1 MPLAV
6 KFVVLAPPFMENN
19 PAVIVDD
26 ALEMNPL
33 AKVVRPGYVLT
44 PLMVRE
50 PRVAACE
57 KRLVLDA
64 VVENRDVEVA
74 PPCPIENTVVL
85 AFVTASKSEP
95 VPHVASLLYG
105 EVVPIPTLPEFE
117 LYTSFPLAT
126 QEPGLR
132 FAPLIL

>member
-33 AKVVRPGYVLT
+33 ANVVRPVYVLT

-57 KRLVLDA
+57 KRLVELA
-64 VVENRDVEVA
+64 VVAKKAVDVA
-74 PPCPIENTVVL
+74 PPCPIEKTVVL

-105 EVVPIPTLPEFE
+105 VVVPSPM
-117 LYTSFPLAT
+117 FPDVARKI
-126 QEPGLR
+126 EEVAR
-132 FAPLIL
+132 RVFVPL

>member
-1 MPLAV
+1 MPEAV
-6 KFVVLAPPFMENN
+6 IFVVDAPPDIMNRPDVMVEE
-19 PAVIVDD
+19 

-33 AKVVRPGYVLT
+33 ANVVRPVYVLT

-57 KRLVLDA
+57 KRLVELA

-74 PPCPIENTVVL
+74 PPCPIEKTVVL

-95 VPHVASLLYG
+95 VPHVARS
-105 EVVPIPTLPEFE
+105 EE
-117 LYTSFPLAT
+117 
-126 QEPGLR
+126 R
-132 FAPLIL
+132 

>member
-33 AKVVRPGYVLT
+33 ANVVRPVYVLT

-64 VVENRDVEVA
+64 VVENRFVVVPDVRERVPRVERPVTLSAPKFAVLALEVVEVA
-74 PPCPIENTVVL
+74 
-85 AFVTASKSEP
+85 
-95 VPHVASLLYG
+95 VPK
-105 EVVPIPTLPEFE
+105 
-117 LYTSFPLAT
+117 
-126 QEPGLR
+126 
-132 FAPLIL
+132 

>member
-33 AKVVRPGYVLT
+33 ANVVRPVYVLT

-57 KRLVLDA
+57 KRLVELA
-64 VVENRDVEVA
+64 VVAKKAVDVA
-74 PPCPIENTVVL
+74 PPCPLENTVVL

-95 VPHVASLLYG
+95 VPHVTSLLYG
-105 EVVPIPTLPEFE
+105 EVVPMPTLP
-117 LYTSFPLAT
+117 
-126 QEPGLR
+126 
-132 FAPLIL
+132 APVKRMSSA

>member
-6 KFVVLAPPFMENN
+6 KFVVLALPFMENN

-33 AKVVRPGYVLT
+33 ANVARPVYVLT

-57 KRLVLDA
+57 KRFVDDA

-85 AFVTASKSEP
+85 AFVTASNKLS

-105 EVVPIPTLPEFE
+105 
-117 LYTSFPLAT
+117 
-126 QEPGLR
+126 
-132 FAPLIL
+132 